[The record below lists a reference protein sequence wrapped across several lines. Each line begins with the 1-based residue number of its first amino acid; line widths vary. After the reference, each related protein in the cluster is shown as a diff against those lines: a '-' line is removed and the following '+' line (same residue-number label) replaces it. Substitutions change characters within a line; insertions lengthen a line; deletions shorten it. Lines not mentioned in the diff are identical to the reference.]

1 MVNEGENMPRKE
13 DRRYCLSLHGDIK
26 IDTRS
31 NRMPRKA
38 TGYEAEDAGLGG
50 GRVWIVHKDGSRT
63 WLCDTVMADTAM
75 AMAEDLDATV
85 ENDD

>member
-1 MVNEGENMPRKE
+1 MTE
-13 DRRYCLSLHGDIK
+13 RYCLTLHRDIK

-63 WLCDTVMADTAM
+63 WLCDTVLATTALDM
-75 AMAEDLDATV
+75 VEDLEATMQD
-85 ENDD
+85 EN